1 MSNPKIAEYARNPRN
16 WGELEDANGVLISV
30 RECGD
35 IIMFFVRVEGD
46 RLEKVRFMVQGC
58 QNLIAC
64 CSVVSMLAQGKK
76 VWEAMEITPE
86 EVERTLGGLP
96 PEEKHAAE
104 DAVNALYAAIQDYF
118 ARRQES
124 GAALCRAM
132 SGDGWRALYIQAQKG
147 TEPLPNLYR
156 SQKKIVDLSRN
167 SSHSG
172 E

>member
-1 MSNPKIAEYARNPRN
+1 MSNPKIIEHARNPRN

-35 IIMFFVRVEGD
+35 IIMFFVRIDGD

-64 CSVVSMLAQGKK
+64 CSVVSMLAEGKP
-76 VWEAMEITPE
+76 VWDAMQITPE
-86 EVERTLGGLP
+86 DVERALGGLP

-104 DAVNALYAAIQDYF
+104 DAVNALYAAIQDYLSK
-118 ARRQES
+118 RREA
-124 GAALCRAM
+124 GASLCRGM
-132 SGDGWRALYIQAQKG
+132 SGEGWRALYIQAQKG
-147 TEPLPNLYR
+147 EEPLPNLIR
-156 SQKKIVDLSRN
+156 SRERAQKNRK
-167 SSHSG
+167 